1 MEIDKLIGE
10 NSQNKKNKIKIRFI
24 LEKKSD
30 ILFKELSFI
39 ALIKGSQLKF
49 ENLKSRNLINY

>member
-30 ILFKELSFI
+30 ILFKELSFK
-39 ALIKGSQLKF
+39 LLKKF
-49 ENLKSRNLINY
+49 VT

>member
-10 NSQNKKNKIKIRFI
+10 NSQNKKNKLKIRFI

-30 ILFKELSFI
+30 ILFKELSFK
-39 ALIKGSQLKF
+39 LLKKF
-49 ENLKSRNLINY
+49 VT